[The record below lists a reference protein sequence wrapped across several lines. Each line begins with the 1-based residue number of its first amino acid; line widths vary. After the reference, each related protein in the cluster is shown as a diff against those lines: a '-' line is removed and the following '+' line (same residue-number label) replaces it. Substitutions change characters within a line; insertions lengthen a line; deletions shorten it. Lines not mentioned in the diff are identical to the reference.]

1 MQIQDAFSS
10 ELDFWLR
17 GQYGE
22 EGVHWD
28 WQDGVLTLRDV
39 SREELEQQGVGVF
52 YSWIPALLDE
62 AYLTLD
68 KPSQEIYAHAFSLN
82 TDPNEAV
89 GVKLSYPS
97 TNQHAIE
104 RGVDVLTIKSEFYF
118 DVVLGKVDLDAE
130 WPNFQQRLK
139 DAGVEEIKAE
149 YERMHAGG

>member
-1 MQIQDAFSS
+1 M
-10 ELDFWLR
+10 
-17 GQYGE
+17 
-22 EGVHWD
+22 
-28 WQDGVLTLRDV
+28 T
-39 SREELEQQGVGVF
+39 
-52 YSWIPALLDE
+52 LDE
-62 AYLTLD
+62 
-68 KPSQEIYAHAFSLN
+68 PSRGIYAHAFSLN